1 MDTAQILLIVVIVI
15 LTFLLVALGI
25 QVFFILREFRKTIS
39 KANKVLEDTG
49 TITGSISGPVSNLSN
64 LTSGIKVGAMIAKF
78 LSGRKEKHA
87 ERQ

>member
-15 LTFLLVALGI
+15 LTLLLVVLGI

-49 TITGSISGPVSNLSN
+49 TITESISGPVSNLSN
-64 LTSGIKVGAMIAKF
+64 LTSGIKVGAMIAQF
-78 LSGRKEKHA
+78 LGGRKKKEK
-87 ERQ
+87 